1 MYLLFLARKS
11 QVSSR
16 FQYELHCPDSLRSGN
31 SKMVHLHPR
40 FLSGLAVQAAPAGGR
55 SRYQARLLRLLA
67 MQRVR
72 LSDPLASLQ
81 ECAGVPRVDAR
92 AAHLRPLEAK
102 LTDLITERAA
112 SPASAVDAPDSGFDH
127 QLGQP
132 EPQDLTKSADV
143 DAPSSSS
150 LNGAN
155 QDNATHTES
164 ETTPGSSAQETGD
177 TSPAAPVKATAAVTA
192 PDQESSGP
200 LPSTTPTPATPG
212 IKAPTSRARTT
223 RRAPTKQITPAKQSS
238 SSATVRRATTRKP
251 VTRSKPEASNG
262 NKSE

>member
-1 MYLLFLARKS
+1 MVKDSPTKSTPAPKDQQKKMAKKEARAMLAIEEVK
-11 QVSSR
+11 
-16 FQYELHCPDSLRSGN
+16 
-31 SKMVHLHPR
+31 
-40 FLSGLAVQAAPAGGR
+40 
-55 SRYQARLLRLLA
+55 
-67 MQRVR
+67 
-72 LSDPLASLQ
+72 ASLEKAQ
-81 ECAGVPRVDAR
+81 GKLAKAQARVDAR
-92 AAHLRPLEAK
+92 AAHLRTLEAK

-200 LPSTTPTPATPG
+200 LPSTTPTPATPATPATPG
-212 IKAPTSRARTT
+212 AKAPTSRARIT
-223 RRAPTKQITPAKQSS
+223 RRTPTKPTTPAKQSS
-238 SSATVRRATTRKP
+238 SSAPVRRTTIRKR
-251 VTRSKPEASNG
+251 V
-262 NKSE
+262 NK

>member
-1 MYLLFLARKS
+1 MVKDSPTKSTPAPKDQQKKMAKKEARAMLAIEEVK
-11 QVSSR
+11 
-16 FQYELHCPDSLRSGN
+16 
-31 SKMVHLHPR
+31 
-40 FLSGLAVQAAPAGGR
+40 
-55 SRYQARLLRLLA
+55 
-67 MQRVR
+67 
-72 LSDPLASLQ
+72 ASLEKAQ
-81 ECAGVPRVDAR
+81 GKLAKAQARVDAR
-92 AAHLRPLEAK
+92 AAHLRTLEAK

-164 ETTPGSSAQETGD
+164 ETTPGSSVQETGD
-177 TSPAAPVKATAAVTA
+177 TSPIAPVKATAAVTA

-200 LPSTTPTPATPG
+200 LPSSTPTPAAPG
-212 IKAPTSRARTT
+212 VKAPTSRARTT
-223 RRAPTKQITPAKQSS
+223 RRAPTKPTTPAKQSS
-238 SSATVRRATTRKP
+238 SSAPVRRATTRKP

-262 NKSE
+262 TKSE

>member
-1 MYLLFLARKS
+1 MVKDSPTKSPPAPKDRQKKMAKKEARAMLAIEEVKAWLEKA
-11 QVSSR
+11 QGK
-16 FQYELHCPDSLRSGN
+16 PA
-31 SKMVHLHPR
+31 K
-40 FLSGLAVQAAPAGGR
+40 AQA
-55 SRYQARLLRLLA
+55 
-67 MQRVR
+67 
-72 LSDPLASLQ
+72 
-81 ECAGVPRVDAR
+81 RVDAR
-92 AAHLRPLEAK
+92 AAHLRTLEAK

-112 SPASAVDAPDSGFDH
+112 SPASAVDTPDRGFDH

-132 EPQDLTKSADV
+132 EPQDLTKSADI

-177 TSPAAPVKATAAVTA
+177 TSPVAPVKATATVTA

-200 LPSTTPTPATPG
+200 LPSITPTPATPG
-212 IKAPTSRARTT
+212 IKTPTSRTSTT

>member
-1 MYLLFLARKS
+1 MVKDSPTKSTPAPKDQQKKMAKKEARAMLAIEEVK
-11 QVSSR
+11 
-16 FQYELHCPDSLRSGN
+16 
-31 SKMVHLHPR
+31 
-40 FLSGLAVQAAPAGGR
+40 
-55 SRYQARLLRLLA
+55 
-67 MQRVR
+67 
-72 LSDPLASLQ
+72 ASLEKAQ
-81 ECAGVPRVDAR
+81 GKLAKAQARVDAR
-92 AAHLRPLEAK
+92 AAHLRTLEAK

>member
-1 MYLLFLARKS
+1 MVKDSPAKSPPAPKDQQKKMAKKEARAMLAIEEMK
-11 QVSSR
+11 
-16 FQYELHCPDSLRSGN
+16 
-31 SKMVHLHPR
+31 
-40 FLSGLAVQAAPAGGR
+40 
-55 SRYQARLLRLLA
+55 
-67 MQRVR
+67 
-72 LSDPLASLQ
+72 ASLEKAQ
-81 ECAGVPRVDAR
+81 GKLAKAQARVDAR
-92 AAHLRPLEAK
+92 AAHLRTLEAK

-112 SPASAVDAPDSGFDH
+112 LPASAVDAPDSGFDH

-150 LNGAN
+150 LNGVN

-164 ETTPGSSAQETGD
+164 ETTPGSSVQETGD

-200 LPSTTPTPATPG
+200 LPSSTSAPATPG

-223 RRAPTKQITPAKQSS
+223 RRAPTKSTTPAKQSS
-238 SSATVRRATTRKP
+238 SSAPVRRATTRKP